1 MPSRPLFLRIFA
13 LSALVILLTACGS
26 GSSSPG
32 GGNESGDRLNGTSWV
47 LASIDGAAAVPGVA
61 ATAIFANGQVSGS
74 GGCNSY
80 GGKYEVRG
88 NKLTTSEIV
97 STMMACADQSTMD
110 QEAAFLGALG
120 KAETFKITSDKLEIT
135 TSDGKTMAFT
145 PQ

>member
-1 MPSRPLFLRIFA
+1 VVFA
-13 LSALVILLTACGS
+13 
-26 GSSSPG
+26 
-32 GGNESGDRLNGTSWV
+32 D
-47 LASIDGAAAVPGVA
+47 
-61 ATAIFANGQVSGS
+61 GQVSGS

-80 GGKYEVRG
+80 GGKYEVHG

-120 KAETFKITSDKLEIT
+120 RAETFKITNDKLEIA

-145 PQ
+145 RQ